1 MDVKSAWHYSCF
13 ELLCIIHHR
22 LKFADTKIANN
33 QTNHWEE
40 NGMWKKLKEKITK
53 VTAFASI
60 IVFVIVAFEIMIMI
74 SPFAFFFYSVF
85 NPIFDWINQ
94 FAATRWLTS
103 FFLPHMI
110 LPPTLFLKTIRIAG
124 SAFFIIGTFAFIVC
138 ALQVYLGKLFKWGVA
153 DKGLYRYIRHPQYL
167 SLGVWG
173 IGMAILW
180 PRFIVLASLAV
191 MFVLYYFLAKDEEKR
206 MLKLY
211 GESYEKYMSNKGMF
225 LPKTVER
232 FFSFMNYLVPK
243 TSLRKVVVSMMII
256 IIVIGSGFILRAIT
270 LRSLSFESESNITIV
285 SLLPEDIVR
294 NKNAV
299 QTILNGERNGKIT
312 LSADKDYLT
321 YLMPA
326 DYIMQGMIANTGG
339 DFHLYKQHNTVAMI
353 VEWVLHPFE
362 HLRAS
367 PSLHMAK
374 MRNVDPAIARRHH
387 CPLNINDP
395 AMDCNT
401 CPYRR
406 VIIDEVQN
414 DNGKHLSGSELFSM
428 GTIRTPR
435 YAVDLN
441 TDTGKIINI
450 IPVAKAT
457 AWANVPTPSI

>member
-1 MDVKSAWHYSCF
+1 M
-13 ELLCIIHHR
+13 L
-22 LKFADTKIANN
+22 
-33 QTNHWEE
+33 
-40 NGMWKKLKEKITK
+40 WKNLKEKITK
-53 VTAFASI
+53 LTAFASI

-85 NPIFDWINQ
+85 NPIFDWLGQ
-94 FAATRWLTS
+94 FPATRWLTS

-110 LPPTLFLKTIRIAG
+110 LPPTFFLKTIRIAG
-124 SAFFIIGTFAFIVC
+124 SAFFIIGAAAFIVC
-138 ALQVYLGKLFKWGVA
+138 ALQVYLGKLFKWGIA

-167 SLGVWG
+167 ALGIWG

-180 PRFIVLASLAV
+180 PRFIVLASLSI

-206 MLKLY
+206 MLNIY
-211 GESYEKYMSNKGMF
+211 GESYEKYMSNIGMF
-225 LPKTVER
+225 LPKAIER
-232 FFSFMNYLVPK
+232 YFSFMNHVIPK
-243 TSLRKVVVSMMII
+243 TSLRFAVVSMMIV

-270 LRSLSFESESNITIV
+270 LHSLPFESNANITIV
-285 SLLPEDIVR
+285 SLLPEDIGR
-294 NKNAV
+294 DANAV
-299 QTILNGERNGKIT
+299 QTIVDGERDGKII
-312 LSADKDYLT
+312 LSADKDYLA

-339 DFHLYKQHNTVAMI
+339 EFHLYKQHNTVAMI

-367 PSLHMAK
+367 PALHMAK
-374 MRNVDPAIARRHH
+374 IRNVDPNIARRHH
-387 CPLNINDP
+387 CPLKINDP

-401 CPYRR
+401 CSYRR

-414 DNGKHLSGSELFSM
+414 DSGHHLSGSALFSL

-435 YAVDLN
+435 YAIDLN
-441 TDTGKIINI
+441 TDTGAIVNI
-450 IPVAKAT
+450 VAVEKAT